1 MYWGLAKCEKCQWH
15 FARELFRFVAC
26 LQVLKFCGQAE
37 LAKAH
42 GSGPCIRGEN
52 CQWQFAREPTLANWF
67 CKDVATGSPQVS
79 RIPQILTIQTQHR
92 L

>member
-15 FARELFRFVAC
+15 FARELFKFVAF

-42 GSGPCIRGEN
+42 SSVC
-52 CQWQFAREPTLANWF
+52 PTKRSDGGVHAF
-67 CKDVATGSPQVS
+67 G
-79 RIPQILTIQTQHR
+79 
-92 L
+92 